1 MKYYKNAPKL
11 HVDPKLSE
19 YLSKFTTIEDFRVV
33 EPQIDEML
41 QGVGNLK
48 NSPSY
53 RRHRSISESEGY
65 TVATRR
71 RPSNGSNQNSAAS
84 SYQEKHNKQHDNRQR

>member
-1 MKYYKNAPKL
+1 
-11 HVDPKLSE
+11 
-19 YLSKFTTIEDFRVV
+19 
-33 EPQIDEML
+33 ML

-71 RPSNGSNQNSAAS
+71 RPSNGSNQGGSSSVAS
-84 SYQEKHNKQHDNRQR
+84 SYQDKYNKNDNRQRLVFFINS